1 MALCEAL
8 ANGAKHFEL
17 YDLPRFD
24 STRVLRP
31 GSGQYAGAAPVDLE
45 ATISVMP
52 TVRAAPIY
60 VPKLKINGVGLA
72 ALDVFE
78 AALDYWD
85 RFFKKYEL

>member
-1 MALCEAL
+1 
-8 ANGAKHFEL
+8 
-17 YDLPRFD
+17 
-24 STRVLRP
+24 
-31 GSGQYAGAAPVDLE
+31 
-45 ATISVMP
+45 MP